1 MDIEKCLTNSES
13 LTRDPLPFLNGD
25 AQVAGQLVDISSA
38 LYKLCNEK
46 SKFSSK
52 INALPELHT
61 KQFDDEQIWQQ
72 IELFN
77 NSNIITCTRQVH
89 SCNRDAEISLI
100 PVIKQNGD
108 QDASDVSA
116 DEESQSDEN
125 MEENDPEETAE
136 VDVDAESGVSM
147 EKMEKTEVDDKFF
160 SLRHM
165 EKMLNKQ
172 ETDNKQDDSDDEIDL
187 FDDIPSTDEEEEFPD
202 VESDQSEDHEV
213 GKDAEVKKSARD
225 VKYDDFF
232 PGFGGNSNKDSN
244 PEIEESFQD
253 EEEEEVEVE
262 VEKKTPHQ
270 AQQVK
275 MKKQIKQ
282 LESRALEE
290 KDWQMKGETTAE
302 KRPVNSLLE
311 EVLTFDKGERTAP
324 EITDEQTR
332 DVEEIIKQRIKDKSW
347 DDVERKIKEV
357 KNVHEFKKKVVL
369 DSEKSKQS
377 LQDIYEKEYIAK
389 TSGAKEEE
397 KEDPTHVELKSLM
410 KNLFK
415 KLDALS
421 NFHFHASAPTPEIQV
436 VTNLPTIAMEEV
448 QPVSHTDASKL
459 APEEIHK
466 NTEEKAEEEK
476 TSTDRK
482 RDRRKKKVRQKLRSK
497 ARESKL
503 RLLADTNEKLQAVQ
517 AIQKLEQSA
526 KMKGSQTTIIKGKKE
541 EGLTSS
547 KAFFSKLEIVNQKQM
562 LKKKST

>member
-1 MDIEKCLTNSES
+1 MDIQKCLTNGES
-13 LTRDPLPFLNGD
+13 LTKDPLPFLNGD
-25 AQVAGQLVDISSA
+25 VKVSDQLVDICSA

-46 SKFSSK
+46 SKFSGK

-61 KQFDDEQIWQQ
+61 TQFDDEQIWQQ

-77 NSNIITCTRQVH
+77 DSNIITCTRQVH

-100 PVIKQNGD
+100 PLIKQNGD
-108 QDASDVSA
+108 QDASDVST

-125 MEENDPEETAE
+125 MEENDQEEINE
-136 VDVDAESGVSM
+136 VDFDAESDVP
-147 EKMEKTEVDDKFF
+147 MEKTEVDDKFF

-172 ETDNKQDDSDDEIDL
+172 ETDNTQDDSDDGIDL
-187 FDDIPSTDEEEEFPD
+187 FDDIPSTDEEEEFSD

-213 GKDAEVKKSARD
+213 GKDVGAKKSARD

-232 PGFGGNSNKDSN
+232 PGFGQKGSNT
-244 PEIEESFQD
+244 EMEESFQE

-347 DDVERKIKEV
+347 DDVERRIKEV

-397 KEDPTHVELKSLM
+397 KEDPAHVELKSLM

-436 VTNLPTIAMEEV
+436 VTNLPTVAMEEV
-448 QPVSHTDASKL
+448 QPVTHTDASKL

-466 NTEEKAEEEK
+466 STEEKAEEEK
-476 TSTDRK
+476 TPTDRK

-503 RLLADTNEKLQAVQ
+503 RLLADTNEKLKAVQ
-517 AIQKLEQSA
+517 AIQKLEQSS

-547 KAFFSKLEIVNQKQM
+547 KAFFSKLEIVNQKQK